1 MQATSETIASKL
13 KVAAR
18 CTPEA
23 KLKIVKDLK
32 KAGKIVAVTGS
43 GSSDAPALK
52 EADIGFAQGINGTD
66 IAKSASDVIMMDDSL
81 SSIVSAI
88 LLSRDFLDKV
98 LKFLQYHVAFIIVVC
113 LFVPI
118 GVVITGDE
126 TLSAM
131 QLLWI
136 GVVFD
141 VTAPLAFAGLKPFMS
156 ALNTG
161 PRSQSVM
168 VSAEMWRNIIGQVLI
183 QLAIL
188 LVLLFK
194 AHTIFDF

>member
-1 MQATSETIASKL
+1 MM
-13 KVAAR
+13 
-18 CTPEA
+18 
-23 KLKIVKDLK
+23 
-32 KAGKIVAVTGS
+32 
-43 GSSDAPALK
+43 
-52 EADIGFAQGINGTD
+52 GTD
-66 IAKSASDVIMMDDSL
+66 IAKNASDVLIMDDDFY
-81 SSIVSAI
+81 SIV
-88 LLSRDFLDKV
+88 DFIFLCRTFVDNI
-98 LKFLQYHVAFIIVVC
+98 LKFLQYHVAFITVIC

-136 GVVFD
+136 GVIVD
-141 VTAPLAFAGLKPFMS
+141 MAAPLAFADLKPFIS

-161 PRSQSVM
+161 PRSKFAM

-188 LVLLFK
+188 FVLLLK
-194 AHTIFDF
+194 ADTIFDF